1 MNPSDSLYS
10 PMNEIT
16 QFCLSRMPN
25 TTINPLFLASASAQ
39 KTLISKEE
47 YNKIKLKSYMMEEDE
62 CIFIELL
69 PNYIKQLDDLISDLM
84 KLKEDHPVIRRLSG
98 KRELAQL
105 MLNKLK
111 SNPKIL
117 PPKEKK

>member
-1 MNPSDSLYS
+1 
-10 PMNEIT
+10 
-16 QFCLSRMPN
+16 
-25 TTINPLFLASASAQ
+25 
-39 KTLISKEE
+39 
-47 YNKIKLKSYMMEEDE
+47 MMEEDE